1 MGTMTAVSQPRLRVD
16 LELVARGLAPS
27 RERAQALVAA
37 GLVEVDGVRAT
48 SADQHVGATTTIRL
62 LGRDHPWA
70 SRGGLK
76 LAPAL
81 DAFGVDCSGRVCL
94 DAGASSGGFT

>member
-70 SRGGLK
+70 SR
-76 LAPAL
+76 
-81 DAFGVDCSGRVCL
+81 
-94 DAGASSGGFT
+94 